1 MPVRSDV
8 LLLET
13 IVRDA
18 TRFIDVLIDRA
29 VEHGAIDVWTAPV
42 TDRDGRPAVRL
53 TLVVPAERRDD
64 VEGAIIGN
72 SSTTAII
79 ATAAEASVVET
90 SSEPVTTRWGDVT
103 ITHRRWQGRII
114 DIEPDAA
121 QCAAYA
127 RAHDIPASTV
137 WHEAYRIGEA
147 RIGQKR

>member
-13 IVRDA
+13 IVHDA
-18 TRFIDVLIDRA
+18 TRFIDLLIDRA
-29 VEHGAIDVWTAPV
+29 VEHGAIDAWTAPV

-64 VEGAIIGN
+64 VEGAVISN
-72 SSTTAII
+72 SSTSTII
-79 ATAAEASVVET
+79 ATAAEVSLVET

-127 RAHDIPASTV
+127 REHDIPASTV

>member
-8 LLLET
+8 LLLDT

-29 VEHGAIDVWTAPV
+29 VEHGAIDAWTTPV
-42 TDRDGRPAVRL
+42 SDRHGRPTVRL
-53 TLVVPAERRDD
+53 TLVVPAARRDD
-64 VEGAIIGN
+64 VEGVIATN
-72 SSTTAII
+72 SSTCMVI
-79 ATAAEASVVET
+79 ATAAETSEMET

-114 DIEPDAA
+114 DIEPDAD
-121 QCAAYA
+121 QCAIYA
-127 RAHDIPASTV
+127 REHDIPAATV
-137 WHEAYRIGEA
+137 WNEAYRIGEA